1 MTDTNQPNNTSKENS
16 AKTKTY
22 KEGGLIRWSAVIPFF
37 VIVGLCALYFT
48 LFFDAHMKAGLEW
61 AGYKALGSEVNI
73 AKFESSFLKGNV
85 AITGLEITSAE
96 KPDFNSIELGSIRYD
111 VNWDALLRL
120 KFVVEEMA
128 VENIQFMSKRKYR
141 GKVAPPPPPSEE
153 KPGLASEVKDKAISK
168 IDAKGKGNLLGDLSA
183 FMQTGDYKAQLA
195 NIESTLKSKQMAN
208 DLKAKWTN
216 KQTEWDTKVK
226 ALPKESDFKAYK
238 TKFDAIKVKDFK
250 SVDEFNASVKQFNAL
265 KAEVDASLKLVNDT
279 KNDFNTDLTNIKTD
293 YKALDEQIKT
303 DIASI
308 KDRLK
313 IPKIDAKQIATS
325 IFMDYLT
332 PYLRKLDKINELAEK
347 YLPPKYSKMVNE
359 KLDSKTILSG
369 KKKAKPVAKEED
381 DTIQPHPRAEGVTYE
396 FPVTNGYPLFW
407 IQNIKV
413 SSKSNAQTD
422 FGDISGVIT
431 NIVSNQRQIG
441 KQTEMHIAGDFKS
454 KSIQGLKVDAY
465 LNNLKDDPAAGVDFA
480 VASYPLPALELVKNK
495 DGMIAMGQTALAIQ
509 ARAATVGFKTYDVG
523 LTNVFN
529 NVKFEVGANQEV
541 VEELLKNTFAQVTD
555 FDLKAQVK
563 GEFSN
568 LDVDVESSLGRKL
581 EDALSASIKAKV
593 DELNKEI
600 KAKIDAEIGKVKGE
614 IEKQISTL
622 TKGYVGSANEAQAKL
637 DAQKNIADEKI
648 AQAKK
653 DLENKAKGQAQ
664 DAGKK
669 ALDALKKKLK
679 F

>member
-1 MTDTNQPNNTSKENS
+1 MSDTNQTSNNAPK
-16 AKTKTY
+16 AKVY

-37 VIVGLCALYFT
+37 IIVALFALYFK

-61 AGYKALGSEVNI
+61 AGFKALGTEVNI
-73 AKFESSFLKGNV
+73 SKFESSFIKGNV

-96 KPDFNSIELGSIRYD
+96 QPDFNSIELGSIRYD

-153 KPGLASEVKDKAISK
+153 KPGLASEVKDKAIGK
-168 IDAKGKGNLLGDLSA
+168 IDEKGKGNLLGDLSA
-183 FMQTGDYKAQLA
+183 FLQTGDYKAQLA

-208 DLKAKWTN
+208 ELKAKWAT
-216 KQTEWDTKVK
+216 KQTEWDAKLKT
-226 ALPKESDFKAYK
+226 LPKESDFKAYK
-238 TKFDAIKVKDFK
+238 TKFEAIKIKDFK
-250 SVDEFNASVKQFNAL
+250 TPQELDASVKQFNAL

-279 KNDFNTDLTNIKTD
+279 KNEFNADLTNIKTD
-293 YKALDEQIKT
+293 YKNLDDQIKA
-303 DIASI
+303 DVASI

-332 PYLRKLDKINELAEK
+332 PYLRKLDKVNELAEK

-359 KLDSKTILSG
+359 NLDSKTLLSG
-369 KKKAKPVAKEED
+369 KKKKPVEKAED

-396 FPVTNGYPLFW
+396 FPVKNGYPLFW

-413 SSKSNAQTD
+413 SSKSNAQAD
-422 FGDISGVIT
+422 FGDISGVIQ

-454 KSIQGLKVDAY
+454 KNIQGLKVDAY
-465 LNNLKDDPAAGVDFA
+465 LNNLKDEPAAGVDFA
-480 VASYPLPALELVKNK
+480 VASYPLEAIELMKNK
-495 DGMIAMGQTALAIQ
+495 DGMIAMQQSSINIE
-509 ARAATVGFKTYDVG
+509 ARAATVGFKTYDIG

-529 NVKFEVGANQEV
+529 NVKFELGANQVV
-541 VEELLKNTFAQVTD
+541 VEEILKNAFAQLTT
-555 FDLKAQVK
+555 FDLKAQIK
-563 GEFSN
+563 GELSN

-581 EDALSASIKAKV
+581 EEALSSSIKAKV
-593 DELNKEI
+593 EELNKEI
-600 KAKIDAEIGKVKGE
+600 KLKIDNEIGKVKGE

-622 TKGYVGSANEAQAKL
+622 TKGYVGNANEAQAKL

-648 AQAKK
+648 AAAKK
-653 DLENKAKGQAQ
+653 DLENKAKSQVQ
-664 DAGKK
+664 DQGKK

>member
-1 MTDTNQPNNTSKENS
+1 MTDTNQTQNNSQK
-16 AKTKTY
+16 AKPY

-37 VIVGLCALYFT
+37 IVVALFALYFK

-61 AGYKALGSEVNI
+61 AGYKALGTEVNI
-73 AKFESSFLKGNV
+73 SKFESSFIKGNV

-96 KPDFNSIELGSIRYD
+96 QPDFNSIELGSIRYD

-141 GKVAPPPPPSEE
+141 GKVAPPEPPSEN
-153 KPGLASEVKDKAISK
+153 KPGLADEVKDKAIAK
-168 IDAKGKGNLLGDLSA
+168 VDAKGKGNLLGDLSA
-183 FMQTGDYKAQLA
+183 FLQTGDYKAQLA
-195 NIESTLKSKQMAN
+195 NIEATLKSKQMAN
-208 DLKAKWTN
+208 DMKAKWAA
-216 KQTEWDTKVK
+216 KQIDWDAKVK
-226 ALPKESDFKAYK
+226 TLPKESDFKAYK
-238 TKFDAIKVKDFK
+238 VKFDSIKVKDFK
-250 SVDEFNASVKQFNAL
+250 TPQELDASVKQFNAL
-265 KAEVDASLKLVNDT
+265 KSEVDASLKLVNDT
-279 KNDFNTDLTNIKTD
+279 KNAFNADLANIKTD
-293 YKALDEQIKT
+293 YKALDDQIKA
-303 DIASI
+303 DVASI

-332 PYLRKLDKINELAEK
+332 PYLRKLDKVNELAEK

-359 KLDSKTILSG
+359 NLDSKTLLAG
-369 KKKAKPVAKEED
+369 KKKKPVEKEED
-381 DTIQPHPRAEGVTYE
+381 ETIQPHPRAEGVTYE
-396 FPVTNGYPLFW
+396 FPVLNGYPLFW

-413 SSKSNAQTD
+413 SSKSNAQAD

-465 LNNLKDDPAAGVDFA
+465 LNNLKEEPAAGVDFA
-480 VASYPLPALELVKNK
+480 VTSYPLQAIELMKNK
-495 DGMIAMGQTALAIQ
+495 DGMIAMQQSSLAIE
-509 ARAATVGFKTYDVG
+509 ARAATVGFKTYDIG
-523 LTNVFN
+523 LNNTFN
-529 NVKFEVGANQEV
+529 NVKFELGANQEV
-541 VEELLKNTFAQVTD
+541 VEEILKNAFALLTS

-563 GEFSN
+563 GELSN

-581 EDALSASIKAKV
+581 EEALGASIKAKV

-600 KAKIDAEIGKVKGE
+600 KVKIDNEIGKVKGD

-622 TKGYVGSANEAQAKL
+622 TKGYVGNANETQAKL

-648 AQAKK
+648 AAAKK
-653 DLENKAKGQAQ
+653 DLENKAKSQVQ

-669 ALDALKKKLK
+669 AIDALKKKIK

>member
-1 MTDTNQPNNTSKENS
+1 MTDTNQTQNNSQK
-16 AKTKTY
+16 AKPY

-37 VIVGLCALYFT
+37 IVVALFALYFK

-61 AGYKALGSEVNI
+61 AGYKALGTEVNI
-73 AKFESSFLKGNV
+73 SKFESSFIKGNV

-96 KPDFNSIELGSIRYD
+96 QPDFNSIELGSIRYD

-141 GKVAPPPPPSEE
+141 GKVAPPEPPSEN
-153 KPGLASEVKDKAISK
+153 KPGLADEVKDKAIAK
-168 IDAKGKGNLLGDLSA
+168 VDAKGKGNLLGDLSA
-183 FMQTGDYKAQLA
+183 FLQTGDYKAQLA
-195 NIESTLKSKQMAN
+195 NIEATLKSKQMAN
-208 DLKAKWTN
+208 DMKAKWAA
-216 KQTEWDTKVK
+216 KQIDWDAKVK
-226 ALPKESDFKAYK
+226 TLPKESDFKAYK
-238 TKFDAIKVKDFK
+238 VKFDSIKVKDFK
-250 SVDEFNASVKQFNAL
+250 TPQELDASVKQFNAL
-265 KAEVDASLKLVNDT
+265 KSEVDASLKLVNDT
-279 KNDFNTDLTNIKTD
+279 KNAFNADLANIKTD
-293 YKALDEQIKT
+293 YKALDDQIKA
-303 DIASI
+303 DVASI

-332 PYLRKLDKINELAEK
+332 PYLRKLDKVNELAEK

-359 KLDSKTILSG
+359 NLDSKTLLAG
-369 KKKAKPVAKEED
+369 KKKKPVEKEED
-381 DTIQPHPRAEGVTYE
+381 ETIQPHPRAEGVTYE
-396 FPVTNGYPLFW
+396 FPVLNGYPLFW

-413 SSKSNAQTD
+413 SSKSNAQAD

-465 LNNLKDDPAAGVDFA
+465 LNNLKEEPAAGVDFA
-480 VASYPLPALELVKNK
+480 VASYPLQAIELMKNK
-495 DGMIAMGQTALAIQ
+495 DGMIAMQQSSLAIE
-509 ARAATVGFKTYDVG
+509 ARAATVGFKTYDIG
-523 LTNVFN
+523 LNNTFN
-529 NVKFEVGANQEV
+529 NVKFELGANQEV
-541 VEELLKNTFAQVTD
+541 VEEILKNAFALLTS

-563 GEFSN
+563 GELSN

-581 EDALSASIKAKV
+581 EEALGASIKAKV

-600 KAKIDAEIGKVKGE
+600 KVKIDNEIGKVKGD

-622 TKGYVGSANEAQAKL
+622 TKGYVGNANETQAKL

-648 AQAKK
+648 AAAKK
-653 DLENKAKGQAQ
+653 DLENKAKSQVQ

-669 ALDALKKKLK
+669 AIDALKKKIK

>member
-1 MTDTNQPNNTSKENS
+1 MTDTNHPENNSKNNS
-16 AKTKTY
+16 PKEKVY
-22 KEGGLIRWSAVIPFF
+22 KEGGLIRWSAVIPFV
-37 VIVGLCALYFT
+37 VIVALCGIYFT
-48 LFFDAHMKAGLEW
+48 LFFDTHMKAALEW
-61 AGYKALGSEVNI
+61 AGYKALGTEVNI
-73 AKFESSFLKGNV
+73 SKFETSFIKGNV

-96 KPDFNSIELGSIRYD
+96 QPDFNSIELGSIRYD

-128 VENIQFMSKRKYR
+128 VENVQFMSKRKYR
-141 GKVAPPPPPSEE
+141 GKVAPPPPPAED
-153 KPGLASEVKDKAISK
+153 KPGIASEVKDKAIGK
-168 IDAKGKGNLLGDLSA
+168 IDQKGKGNLLGDLSA

-208 DLKAKWTN
+208 DLKAKWAN
-216 KQTEWDTKVK
+216 KQTEWDAKVK

-238 TKFDAIKVKDFK
+238 VKFDAIKVKDFK
-250 SVDEFNASVKQFNAL
+250 SPQELDASVKQFNAL
-265 KAEVDASLKLVNDT
+265 KSEVDASLKIVNDT
-279 KNDFNTDLTNIKTD
+279 KNEFNADLTNIKAD
-293 YKALDEQIKT
+293 YKNLDEQIKT
-303 DIASI
+303 DISSI

-325 IFMDYLT
+325 IFMDYLN
-332 PYLRKLDKINELAEK
+332 PYLRKLDKVNELANK

-359 KLDSKTILSG
+359 KLDSKALLAG
-369 KKKAKPVAKEED
+369 KKKKPVAKEDD
-381 DTIQPHPRAEGVTYE
+381 DTIQPHPREKGVTYE

-413 SSKSNAQTD
+413 SSKSNAQAD
-422 FGDISGVIT
+422 YGDISGVIK

-454 KSIQGLKVDAY
+454 QNIQGLKVDAF
-465 LNNLKDDPAAGVDFA
+465 LNNLKEEPAAGMDFA
-480 VASYPLPALELVKNK
+480 VASYPLQALELMKNN
-495 DGMIAMGQTALAIQ
+495 DGMIALGQSSINIEAH
-509 ARAATVGFKTYDVG
+509 AATVGFKTYDVG

-529 NVKFEVGANQEV
+529 NVKFEVGANQVV
-541 VEELLKNTFAQVTD
+541 VEELLKNTFNQLTT
-555 FDLKAQVK
+555 FDLKAQIK
-563 GEFSN
+563 GELSN

-581 EDALSASIKAKV
+581 EDALTASIKAKV

-600 KAKIDAEIGKVKGE
+600 KAKIDGEIGKVKGD
-614 IEKQISTL
+614 IEKQIATL
-622 TKGYVGSANEAQAKL
+622 TKGYAGQANDAQAKL

-648 AQAKK
+648 AAAKK